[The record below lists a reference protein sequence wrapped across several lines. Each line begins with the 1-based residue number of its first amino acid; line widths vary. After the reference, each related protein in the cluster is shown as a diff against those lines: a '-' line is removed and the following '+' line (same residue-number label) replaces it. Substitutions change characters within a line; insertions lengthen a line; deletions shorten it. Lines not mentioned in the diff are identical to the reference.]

1 LDASRVAVFGWSR
14 LGKAALWAGA
24 TDQRFAMVIS
34 TESGAG
40 GAKLFRRDVGE
51 TILQLNTNF
60 PYWYCTNFKQYN
72 GRDSTLPFDQHMV
85 IAMIAPRPVYI
96 SSAVENAGADPEGE
110 FLAALA
116 ADPVYRLLGTD
127 GLPTS
132 EWPPANHPVSGRI
145 GYHVRS
151 GGHDVTQYDWE
162 QFLNFA
168 DMHFKPVD
176 RPAVR

>member
-1 LDASRVAVFGWSR
+1 
-14 LGKAALWAGA
+14 
-24 TDQRFAMVIS
+24 
-34 TESGAG
+34 
-40 GAKLFRRDVGE
+40 
-51 TILQLNTNF
+51 
-60 PYWYCTNFKQYN
+60 
-72 GRDSTLPFDQHMV
+72 
-85 IAMIAPRPVYI
+85 MIAPRPVYI

-127 GLPTS
+127 GLPTA
-132 EWPPANHPVSGRI
+132 EWPPANHPVAGRI

-168 DMHFKPVD
+168 DMHFKSAD